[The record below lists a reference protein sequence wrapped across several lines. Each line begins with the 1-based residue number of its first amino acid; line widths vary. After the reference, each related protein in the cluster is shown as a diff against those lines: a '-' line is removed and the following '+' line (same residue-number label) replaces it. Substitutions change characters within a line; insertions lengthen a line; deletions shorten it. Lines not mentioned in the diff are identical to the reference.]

1 MALLGFSTGEG
12 RSAAEAL
19 DRLLHAAR
27 SAGEMAMR
35 DFRLGGRT
43 TAGVQFKEGGSPVTD
58 ADLRANDVL
67 QTTLGADFPGVGW
80 LSEETV
86 DSADRLGKS
95 EILIVDPIDGTRAFL
110 TGDAR
115 WAVSVALASEGRV
128 VAGVVHAPAL
138 RETFLAAKGKGATH
152 NGERIA
158 ATKRAVLAGATGAG
172 PRPMIEALA
181 HRAGVDI
188 VAAGRIP
195 SLAYRLALVASGQL
209 DFAFATANS
218 NEWDIA
224 AADILLSEAGARLVN
239 AAGAP
244 IRYNSPTT
252 RQTALVAAPQ
262 ALMAQIF
269 AAGSDFLGISH

>member
-19 DRLLHAAR
+19 KCLAHAAK
-27 SAGEMAMR
+27 SAGEVAMR

-43 TAGVQFKEGGSPVTD
+43 TAKVEFKEGGSPVTE

-67 QTTLGADFPGVGW
+67 SDVLGADFPGVGW
-80 LSEETV
+80 LSEETA
-86 DSADRLGKS
+86 DSVERLGKS
-95 EILIVDPIDGTRAFL
+95 EVLIVDPIDGTRAFL

-115 WAVSVALASEGRV
+115 WAVAVALVLNGRV
-128 VAGVVHAPAL
+128 IAGVVHAPAL
-138 RETFLAAKGKGATH
+138 GETFMAAKGFGVTR
-152 NGERIA
+152 NGVSLLA
-158 ATKRAVLAGATGAG
+158 SKRTDLAGATGAG
-172 PRPMIEALA
+172 PRPMIETLA
-181 HRAGVDI
+181 RCAGVEI
-188 VAAGRIP
+188 AAVGRIP

-209 DFAFATANS
+209 DFALASENS

-244 IRYNSPTT
+244 IRYNSATT

-262 ALMAQIF
+262 ALMEQIF
-269 AAGSDFLGISH
+269 QARPEFLASSA